1 MVEMDL
7 LAWIL
12 FFILAVLV
20 MVVVTKFVTKKFD
33 IPRQPAGKYVHVNIW
48 QKQLER
54 MLYTVFL
61 IVLMIEMFIIQNTRP
76 WSIYGFLIFFIGSR
90 MFFEYRYR
98 QQMKQYI
105 IYGVT
110 LVYMLVFFIIIDQ
123 IG

>member
-1 MVEMDL
+1 MAEMDL

-33 IPRQPAGKYVHVNIW
+33 IPHQPAGKYVHVNMW

-54 MLYTVFL
+54 MLYIVFL

-76 WSIYGFLIFFIGSR
+76 WSIYGFLILFVGSR
-90 MFFEYRYR
+90 MYFEYRYR